1 MAKQLLISIITPSYN
16 QGKFIED
23 TILAVKNQ
31 NYSNLEHIII
41 DGGSV
46 DGAVDTIKKY
56 EETYNMHW
64 ISEKDKGPADAIN
77 KGFSMARGDIFAWI
91 NSDDFYEPRVLK
103 EIVET
108 FKNNPD
114 VDFVLGNWYEI
125 RNKNVKILCRPL
137 RNNHLNFLSLIH
149 EGDFIGQPAT
159 FFTARL
165 FKKAG
170 PLDINLKYAFD
181 YDLWLRMFRLK
192 IKYIYINK
200 SLANFRCHTS
210 SISIAN
216 REESVKE
223 AYRVAKKYFPEKKFL
238 PQIIKFHRTKYSN
251 FFDKLQKDSPWL
263 YNSIKNII
271 YWFLN
276 KLS

>member
-31 NYSNLEHIII
+31 KYSNLEHIII
-41 DGGSV
+41 DGGST
-46 DGAVDTIKKY
+46 DETLDIIRKY
-56 EETYNMHW
+56 EGTYNMRW
-64 ISEKDKGPADAIN
+64 ISEPDNGPADAIN
-77 KGFSMARGDIFAWI
+77 KGFSMARGNIFAWI
-91 NSDDFYEPRVLK
+91 NSDDFYELSVLK
-103 EIVET
+103 QIAET

-125 RNKNVKILCRPL
+125 RNKNVKILCKPL
-137 RNNHLNFLSLIH
+137 RGNHLNFLSLIH

-159 FFTARL
+159 FFTAQL

-192 IKYIYINK
+192 IKYIYIDK
-200 SLANFRCHTS
+200 PLATFRCHAS
-210 SISIAN
+210 SISIVN
-216 REESVKE
+216 KEESVKE
-223 AYRVAKKYFPEKKFL
+223 AYRVAKKYFPERKIF
-238 PQIIKFHRTKYSN
+238 PQIMRYPRAKYSN
-251 FFDKLQKDSPWL
+251 FFDKFQQKMPWL
-263 YNSIKNII
+263 YNLIKNFL
-271 YWFLN
+271 YRFLN
-276 KLS
+276 KFL